1 MEHLTPIQWIT
12 FITAVIVIS
21 VRIKRCLRYGKW
33 LIAIPTMTLMIH
45 FVLFFAL
52 KNQLSPLDINTWSRI
67 IQLQASLT
75 FLILELYGH
84 GRDKQWIQP
93 VSWPS

>member
-12 FITAVIVIS
+12 FIVAIVVILI
-21 VRIKRCLRYGKW
+21 RIKRCLRYGKW
-33 LIAIPTMTLMIH
+33 LIAIPTMTLMMH

-52 KNQLSPLDINTWSRI
+52 KNLLEPVSINNWSSI
-67 IQLQASLT
+67 IRLQASLT
-75 FLILELYGH
+75 YLILELYGH

-93 VSWPS
+93 VS